1 MNKIIRFL
9 QNVFLSDKFTLFLR
23 LTLILAIVEWIF
35 SFSLFNVFIS
45 LLALILTY
53 THIEIEKRYNIV
65 IPRGFQVLI
74 IIFVYCSLF
83 LWEIHSFYIKYPW
96 WDTLLHWFSWLA
108 LWFVWFLILYVF
120 YKSWKFK
127 APIFLIAVF
136 SFSFWMALWAI
147 WEIFEFLVDESLG
160 MNMQKARWLEI
171 VYWHFDTRLWVMDTM
186 QDLIIDAVWTLIAST
201 SWYFYLKKGDMKW
214 ISGLIASFEK
224 ANKSLFKN

>member
-53 THIEIEKRYNIV
+53 THVEIEKRYNIV

-147 WEIFEFLVDESLG
+147 WEIFEFLVDESL
-160 MNMQKARWLEI
+160 
-171 VYWHFDTRLWVMDTM
+171 
-186 QDLIIDAVWTLIAST
+186 IIDAVWTLIAST

-214 ISGLIASFEK
+214 ISGLITSFEK